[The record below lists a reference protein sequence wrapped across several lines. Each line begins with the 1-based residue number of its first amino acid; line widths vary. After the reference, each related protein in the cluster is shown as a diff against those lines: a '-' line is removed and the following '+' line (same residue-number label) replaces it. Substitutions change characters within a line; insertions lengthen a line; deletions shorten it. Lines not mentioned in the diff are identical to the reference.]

1 MTALTTAAFETKVAL
16 SGRPHPEGATVTDE
30 GTNFALYSESAT
42 AVTVCLFDER
52 GQETRVALEQR
63 TAHVWHGFIEGVRA
77 GQRYGFRVDGPW
89 EPLRGQRFNPNKL
102 LVDPHARALDGKVS
116 YRGRAIFDHGA
127 DGSRN
132 DADSAAFVPKAVVV
146 GGDTFDWGNDAPPS
160 IRWRDTVIYE
170 AHVKSLTARHPE
182 IAPELRGTYLGVASE
197 PMIAHLRALGVTAVE
212 LLPVHEV
219 ADEPSVALRGQ
230 RNYWGYATLGYF
242 APDQRFASRKGEQVR
257 EFKSM
262 VKALHA
268 AGIEVLLDVVYNHS
282 CEGDET
288 GPSLFLRGIDNRVYY
303 KLRDHGARTVDVTGC
318 GNSLRLEHPQVL
330 KLVCD
335 SLRYWVTEMRVD
347 GFRFDLATTLGREGG
362 GHEGGDFS
370 SAAAFFHAIH
380 QDPVLSRVK
389 LIAEPWDLGPD
400 GMQLGHFPPRWRE
413 WNARFRDGIRR
424 FWNGHERSLSDLGYR
439 LTGSSDLFHTPG
451 RATTASIN
459 FVTAHDG
466 FTMRDL
472 VSYTKKHNEA
482 NGENNRD
489 GTNDNAS
496 IHFSVEG
503 ETDDA
508 LVLAARAR
516 QVRNFFAML
525 FLTPGVPMITSGDEI
540 RKTQKGNNNP
550 YVLDDDTSYLNW
562 ALDDEARALRD
573 YCGALARLRKRFP
586 ALGRE
591 NFFDGGDI
599 LWLDADGHP
608 MQLEDWGAP
617 DVMALSAV
625 VAPVPED
632 PETLLC
638 FVLNGDKTEVSFRLP
653 SLPDSPSWRVLV
665 DTRKREACG
674 PSGEGESGKIRE
686 AGATYIM
693 PPRCFALLIATKPL
707 GRDARMR

>member
-116 YRGRAIFDHGA
+116 YRGRAIFDHGP

-268 AGIEVLLDVVYNHS
+268 AGIEVLLDVV
-282 CEGDET
+282 
-288 GPSLFLRGIDNRVYY
+288 
-303 KLRDHGARTVDVTGC
+303 
-318 GNSLRLEHPQVL
+318 
-330 KLVCD
+330 
-335 SLRYWVTEMRVD
+335 
-347 GFRFDLATTLGREGG
+347 
-362 GHEGGDFS
+362 
-370 SAAAFFHAIH
+370 
-380 QDPVLSRVK
+380 
-389 LIAEPWDLGPD
+389 
-400 GMQLGHFPPRWRE
+400 
-413 WNARFRDGIRR
+413 
-424 FWNGHERSLSDLGYR
+424 
-439 LTGSSDLFHTPG
+439 
-451 RATTASIN
+451 
-459 FVTAHDG
+459 
-466 FTMRDL
+466 
-472 VSYTKKHNEA
+472 
-482 NGENNRD
+482 
-489 GTNDNAS
+489 
-496 IHFSVEG
+496 
-503 ETDDA
+503 
-508 LVLAARAR
+508 
-516 QVRNFFAML
+516 
-525 FLTPGVPMITSGDEI
+525 
-540 RKTQKGNNNP
+540 
-550 YVLDDDTSYLNW
+550 
-562 ALDDEARALRD
+562 
-573 YCGALARLRKRFP
+573 
-586 ALGRE
+586 
-591 NFFDGGDI
+591 
-599 LWLDADGHP
+599 
-608 MQLEDWGAP
+608 
-617 DVMALSAV
+617 
-625 VAPVPED
+625 
-632 PETLLC
+632 
-638 FVLNGDKTEVSFRLP
+638 
-653 SLPDSPSWRVLV
+653 
-665 DTRKREACG
+665 
-674 PSGEGESGKIRE
+674 
-686 AGATYIM
+686 
-693 PPRCFALLIATKPL
+693 
-707 GRDARMR
+707 